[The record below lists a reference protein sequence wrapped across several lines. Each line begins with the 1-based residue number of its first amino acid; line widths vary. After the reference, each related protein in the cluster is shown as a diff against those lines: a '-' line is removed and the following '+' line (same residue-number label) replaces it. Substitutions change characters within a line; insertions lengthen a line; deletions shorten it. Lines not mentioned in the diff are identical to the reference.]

1 MRALI
6 ERKRKGQKPVRA
18 EKPAA
23 DDESNVVD
31 LMDALRRSIGA
42 SSARRRDSDKRP
54 DARKRPASRAA
65 AGRQGKAA

>member
-54 DARKRPASRAA
+54 DAKKRPASRAA